1 MTAVHI
7 CFRSYTGYNNRAS
20 YRQNYG
26 QDYRLYWLPSGWM
39 VGGVGGS

>member
-1 MTAVHI
+1 M
-7 CFRSYTGYNNRAS
+7 NNFPDLIFLKSWTDYGGRES

-39 VGGVGGS
+39 VKAK